1 MASVRD
7 PGFLRDISPEN
18 RSLSQITKIPAP
30 LSKAS
35 QSYEIFLCSQSSRQ
49 YLIEEFLT
57 TSPNREIAFSDGIS
71 VNEMRQ
77 FRTIPHRPIIGQ
89 TEVWVPRQQ
98 SRFRDIHLDKDMP
111 F

>member
-1 MASVRD
+1 M
-7 PGFLRDISPEN
+7 
-18 RSLSQITKIPAP
+18 
-30 LSKAS
+30 
-35 QSYEIFLCSQSSRQ
+35 Q
-49 YLIEEFLT
+49 YLLEEFLT

>member
-1 MASVRD
+1 MASGQD

-35 QSYEIFLCSQSSRQ
+35 QSYEIFLCSQSSMQ
-49 YLIEEFLT
+49 YLLEEFLT

-77 FRTIPHRPIIGQ
+77 FRTIPSRPLPGKQ
-89 TEVWVPRQQ
+89 KWVLGKRKWVAEATVPV
-98 SRFRDIHLDKDMP
+98 S
-111 F
+111 